1 MEEHVELQ
9 TAHQPFVSAMS
20 TSSSSS
26 SSSSSGSAS
35 VFPPSFSPVWTE
47 PHDKTGVVNRQQHYM
62 IENGE
67 ASSTA
72 LSAKEIEWLRFIDI
86 TANGGMKWK
95 DVEEQFDR
103 LALTRH
109 GVEPTIKSSDF
120 GLCIGEQ
127 AYKIIILP
135 LLHVLTFK
143 IV

>member
-1 MEEHVELQ
+1 MQAHVELQ
-9 TAHQPFVSAMS
+9 TAHQPYVSAMS
-20 TSSSSS
+20 PSSSSCSAGIFPVS
-26 SSSSSGSAS
+26 SFA
-35 VFPPSFSPVWTE
+35 PVWTE
-47 PHDKTGVVNRQQHYM
+47 PHDKTGVVNRHQHYM
-62 IENGE
+62 AENGE

-72 LSAKEIEWLRFIDI
+72 GSANEIEWLRFIDI

-103 LALTRH
+103 LALTRN
-109 GVEPTIKSSDF
+109 GVEPAIKSSDF

-127 AYKIIILP
+127 AYKTIILP